1 MKNIINKMRLSL
13 RKTSLVAL
21 IAITGIGI
29 ISCSDDDDNTVQ
41 PPMETF
47 AKVMAIHASP
57 DAPGVDL
64 YVDNAMAGT
73 NLEFPMSTG
82 YLEVPSGTRNVKV
95 NVTGTEMTVIEA
107 DLPLTADVYYSVFAV
122 DQVSNL
128 TPLVVVDDLTAPA
141 SGKSHVRF
149 FHLSPDAPAV
159 DITLTDGT
167 VVIGNT
173 SFKEYTQFLPLDA
186 ATYDLQVRIAGTDTV
201 VLELNGITLMDGKI
215 YTVFAKGFVE
225 GSDKQ
230 ALGAEIIINN

>member
-1 MKNIINKMRLSL
+1 
-13 RKTSLVAL
+13 
-21 IAITGIGI
+21 
-29 ISCSDDDDNTVQ
+29 
-41 PPMETF
+41 
-47 AKVMAIHASP
+47 
-57 DAPGVDL
+57 
-64 YVDNAMAGT
+64 
-73 NLEFPMSTG
+73 
-82 YLEVPSGTRNVKV
+82 LEVPAGTRNIKV
-95 NVTGTEMTVIEA
+95 NVTGTETTAIEA
-107 DLPLTADVYYSVFAV
+107 DLTLTADVNYTVFAV
-122 DQVSNL
+122 DQVSNI

-186 ATYDLQVRIAGTDTV
+186 ATYDLQVRVAGTDTV